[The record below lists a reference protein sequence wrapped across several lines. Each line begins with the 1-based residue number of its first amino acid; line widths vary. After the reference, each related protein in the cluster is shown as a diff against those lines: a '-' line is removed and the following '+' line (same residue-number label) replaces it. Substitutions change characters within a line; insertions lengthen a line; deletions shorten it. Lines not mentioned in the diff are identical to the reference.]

1 MKCGKCLPG
10 ISVLQFFLPGEVGLL
25 FLFGTAKKNSP
36 SVETEG
42 L

>member
-1 MKCGKCLPG
+1 MLGGLTTCAAKNMAT
-10 ISVLQFFLPGEVGLL
+10 ISYQVSAAQ
-25 FLFGTAKKNSP
+25 KNSP